1 MLCGYSLQFSTN
13 ALIGAGRILLLNNI
27 YFSTTVCRPMPS
39 AVSCSRLAGTLLI
52 ECGMAR
58 EPGTERGREED
69 LRDGPRFPP
78 PEGGHISLLIG
89 CVNARIN
96 ADNDIGIETNLG
108 MKRNP
113 PRLYLPFARVITQ
126 GGAWTN

>member
-1 MLCGYSLQFSTN
+1 MLYGYPLQFSTN
-13 ALIGAGRILLLNNI
+13 ALTGTGRILLLKNI
-27 YFSTTVCRPMPS
+27 YFSTGVCRPMLS

-58 EPGTERGREED
+58 EPETDGGREED
-69 LRDGPRFPP
+69 LRDGPRFLPS
-78 PEGGHISLLIG
+78 GHISLLIG

-96 ADNDIGIETNLG
+96 ADNDMGIETNLG

-113 PRLYLPFARVITQ
+113 VFICHLH
-126 GGAWTN
+126 GS

>member
-1 MLCGYSLQFSTN
+1 ML
-13 ALIGAGRILLLNNI
+13 
-27 YFSTTVCRPMPS
+27 S

-58 EPGTERGREED
+58 EPGRGRRIYETA
-69 LRDGPRFPP
+69 LARFPP
-78 PEGGHISLLIG
+78 EGHISLLIG

-108 MKRNP
+108 MKRSP
-113 PRLYLPFARVITQ
+113 VFICHLH
-126 GGAWTN
+126 GS

>member
-1 MLCGYSLQFSTN
+1 MLYGYPLQFSTN
-13 ALIGAGRILLLNNI
+13 ALTGTGRILLLKNI
-27 YFSTTVCRPMPS
+27 YFSTGVCRPMLS

-58 EPGTERGREED
+58 EPGREGRREED
-69 LRDGPRFPP
+69 LRDGPRLPP
-78 PEGGHISLLIG
+78 PPGGHISLLIG

-113 PRLYLPFARVITQ
+113 VFICHLH
-126 GGAWTN
+126 GS

>member
-1 MLCGYSLQFSTN
+1 MPTYAFCRIVFPAGWHPAN
-13 ALIGAGRILLLNNI
+13 RMWHGKGAWEGR
-27 YFSTTVCRPMPS
+27 
-39 AVSCSRLAGTLLI
+39 
-52 ECGMAR
+52 
-58 EPGTERGREED
+58 REED

-78 PEGGHISLLIG
+78 PERGHISLLIG